1 MMIIWRHQVH
11 LFITLLIV
19 IYRISD
25 LQFNST
31 TLGATSA
38 NESSASELSLVI
50 NKTDSIEEE
59 REETP
64 LKVLS
69 SESLSGSVNRH
80 RKTFSCDDIV
90 IEEEPSIEANEYK
103 ASCDLVGETIIV
115 PQQYHQQSSLPAT
128 ISTQTIPTEEF
139 PEASIVAAINQ
150 LMTNESNESNNEELI
165 LMEQDGG
172 EVAGGG
178 EGGGGECEMKKKYS
192 QSDDETDKSHS
203 IAGECCPMSKPSNEQ
218 HKQMLQQQQS
228 ISQEDDYEVAM
239 VSGLLPGCVAPA
251 CTPAPSIAPL
261 AEIEADPAEED
272 LECFETYECVEKKPD
287 SERKKKKREKKDK
300 KDTETGTSSFT
311 PEPDSTRNIVCPW
324 EDEM

>member
-1 MMIIWRHQVH
+1 M
-11 LFITLLIV
+11 
-19 IYRISD
+19 
-25 LQFNST
+25 
-31 TLGATSA
+31 
-38 NESSASELSLVI
+38 I

-69 SESLSGSVNRH
+69 SESLSGSVIRH

-90 IEEEPSIEANEYK
+90 IEEEPTIEANECK
-103 ASCDLVGETIIV
+103 DSSDLVGETIIV
-115 PQQYHQQSSLPAT
+115 PQQYHQLSSLPAT

-139 PEASIVAAINQ
+139 PEASIVMAINQ
-150 LMTNESNESNNEELI
+150 LMTNEPNESNNEELK

-172 EVAGGG
+172 VVAGV
-178 EGGGGECEMKKKYS
+178 EEYEMKKKYS

-203 IAGECCPMSKPSNEQ
+203 IAGESCPMSKPSNEQ

>member
-1 MMIIWRHQVH
+1 M
-11 LFITLLIV
+11 
-19 IYRISD
+19 
-25 LQFNST
+25 
-31 TLGATSA
+31 
-38 NESSASELSLVI
+38 VI

-59 REETP
+59 REEMP
-64 LKVLS
+64 LKVSS
-69 SESLSGSVNRH
+69 SESLTGNVIRH

-90 IEEEPSIEANEYK
+90 IEEEPLIETNERKESIDY
-103 ASCDLVGETIIV
+103 VGETIIV
-115 PQQYHQQSSLPAT
+115 PQQYHQLSSLPAT

-139 PEASIVAAINQ
+139 PEASIVMVINQ

-165 LMEQDGG
+165 LMEQEIRGDERDGQD
-172 EVAGGG
+172 
-178 EGGGGECEMKKKYS
+178 CMIKKKYS

-203 IAGECCPMSKPSNEQ
+203 IGVESCPMSKPSNEQ
-218 HKQMLQQQQS
+218 HKKMLQQQQS

-261 AEIEADPAEED
+261 AEIEADPVEED
-272 LECFETYECVEKKPD
+272 LECFESYESVEKKPD

-300 KDTETGTSSFT
+300 KETETGASSFT